1 MRMRRGREKSEEK
14 LGNREFLESNMHKI
28 LRMMRNSEIEG
39 RATARPRLMEF
50 DGGGGGEVQGIAAS
64 SNISGFGFQCFNWHI
79 LFKLPLER
87 RMSRNYDN
95 WERLVAAVLRKEQL
109 WQLFHED
116 SRSPSLR
123 SEASSSSSSSFRYLD
138 SPLHDLPSF
147 SGSFTYKVQPKLVF
161 VSDSSPVF
169 VFEDLLGASAK
180 LLGHGTFGSTYSAA
194 MDNGITVVVKE
205 LNLLSMS
212 EVEFKRHMELVQDI
226 RHKNVV
232 ELRAYFY
239 SKDEKLMLYDRV
251 CTATWIYYSYH
262 LIYSITIQ
270 LIINLIDSGR
280 TGENR
285 ENLVWETR
293 KRIAVGAAR
302 CIAYIHTQRGA
313 KLVHG
318 NIKASNVFLDA
329 QQYGCVSDFGLTNMI
344 PITFLNTARYHAP
357 EVNSSLNVSQAS
369 DVYNFGILLLELL
382 TRKSSNQD
390 FDIVLWVNSVKRKE
404 WTAKIFDV
412 DLLKNPA
419 IEDQMVKMLQIGIRC
434 VARAP
439 KKRPKMSAILKT
451 IEEISN
457 MNTKNY
463 ISRTVNQN
471 NKLVFF
477 DDLDHG
483 FDLEELLGSSAESLG
498 KGTFGTSY
506 KVILDNGISFV
517 VKRMKETNLVLKE
530 FQQSIELI
538 GKLRHNNVSKLKA
551 YFYSKD
557 EHLLVYDYYV
567 VDNVFTLPGGSFVY
581 KSAFGWEERLR
592 VAVGAARGIAYIHR
606 QDGTKLVHGNIK
618 ASNIFLNAQKYGCVT
633 DAGLSMLTS
642 QLTVPDY
649 LAAGYRAPEVTHTKT
664 VSQAS
669 DVYSFGVV
677 LIELV
682 SGKTSQIT
690 TEFGEVVSLVTWIHS
705 TIREEWTNEVL
716 DIKLFNDENEEKMVR
731 LLLLAMRCVV
741 IYPEDRPKM
750 PEVVRILEEI
760 SGINTRL
767 EHLLP
772 MLTLHNE

>member
-1 MRMRRGREKSEEK
+1 
-14 LGNREFLESNMHKI
+14 
-28 LRMMRNSEIEG
+28 
-39 RATARPRLMEF
+39 
-50 DGGGGGEVQGIAAS
+50 
-64 SNISGFGFQCFNWHI
+64 
-79 LFKLPLER
+79 
-87 RMSRNYDN
+87 MSRNYDN

-116 SRSPSLR
+116 SRSPSLC

-138 SPLHDLPSF
+138 SPLHDLPGF

-169 VFEDLLGASAK
+169 DFEDLLG
-180 LLGHGTFGSTYSAA
+180 
-194 MDNGITVVVKE
+194 E
-205 LNLLSMS
+205 LNLPSMS

-226 RHKNVV
+226 RHGNIVK
-232 ELRAYFY
+232 LRAYFY
-239 SKDEKLMLYDRV
+239 SKDEKLMLYDH
-251 CTATWIYYSYH
+251 YSNGSVSALLH
-262 LIYSITIQ
+262 
-270 LIINLIDSGR
+270 GK

-285 ENLVWETR
+285 ANVDWETR
-293 KRIAVGAAR
+293 KRIALGAAR
-302 CIAYIHTQRGA
+302 GIAYIHNQRGA

-318 NIKASNVFLDA
+318 NIKASNVFLDS
-329 QQYGCVSDFGLTNMI
+329 QQYGCVSDFGLANMI

-357 EVNSSLNVSQAS
+357 EVNNSLNVSQAS

-390 FDIVLWVNSVKRKE
+390 FDIVMWVNSVKHKE
-404 WTAKIFDV
+404 WTFKVFDV
-412 DLLKNPA
+412 DLFKNPSM
-419 IEDQMVKMLQIGIRC
+419 EDQMVKMLQIGIRC

-463 ISRTVNQN
+463 ISTTVNQN

-477 DDLDHG
+477 DDLDRR
-483 FDLEELLGSSAESLG
+483 FDLEELLGSSAERLG
-498 KGTFGTSY
+498 KGTFGSSF
-506 KVILDNGISFV
+506 KAILDNGISFV
-517 VKRMKETNLVLKE
+517 VKRLKESNMVFNE
-530 FQQSIELI
+530 FQQYIELI
-538 GKLRHNNVSKLKA
+538 GKLRHDNIIKLKA

-557 EHLLVYDYYV
+557 EKLLVYDYYIL
-567 VDNVFTLPGGSFVY
+567 DRKHFLH
-581 KSAFGWEERLR
+581 KSDLDWEERLR
-592 VAVGAARGIAYIHR
+592 VAVGAAKGIAYIHR
-606 QDGTKLVHGNIK
+606 QDGTKLVVTAWHFAGAKWRNTETRGTARDIVHGNIK
-618 ASNIFLNAQKYGCVT
+618 ASNIFFNAQKYGCVT
-633 DAGLSMLTS
+633 DVGLSMLSS

-649 LAAGYRAPEVTHTKT
+649 LAVGYRAPEVTHTKT
-664 VSQAS
+664 VTQAS

-690 TEFGEVVSLVTWIHS
+690 TDDGEVVSLVTWIHS

-716 DIKLFNDENEEKMVR
+716 DIKLLNYENEEAMVQ
-731 LLLLAMRCVV
+731 LLQLAMRCVV

-750 PEVVRILEEI
+750 SEVVRILEEI

>member
-1 MRMRRGREKSEEK
+1 
-14 LGNREFLESNMHKI
+14 
-28 LRMMRNSEIEG
+28 
-39 RATARPRLMEF
+39 
-50 DGGGGGEVQGIAAS
+50 
-64 SNISGFGFQCFNWHI
+64 
-79 LFKLPLER
+79 
-87 RMSRNYDN
+87 MSRNYDN

-147 SGSFTYKVQPKLVF
+147 FASFTYKVQPKLVF

-169 VFEDLLGASAK
+169 DFEDLLGASAK

-205 LNLLSMS
+205 LNMLSMS
-212 EVEFKRHMELVQDI
+212 EVEFKRNMELVQHI

-232 ELRAYFY
+232 ELRGYFY
-239 SKDEKLMLYDRV
+239 SKDEKLMLYDH
-251 CTATWIYYSYH
+251 YSNGSVSTLLH
-262 LIYSITIQ
+262 
-270 LIINLIDSGR
+270 GR

-285 ENLVWETR
+285 ANVNWETR
-293 KRIAVGAAR
+293 KRIAVGVAR
-302 CIAYIHTQRGA
+302 GIAYIHTQCGA

-318 NIKASNVFLDA
+318 NIKASNVFLDS

-357 EVNSSLNVSQAS
+357 EVKNSFSVSQSS

-390 FDIVLWVNSVKRKE
+390 FDIVMWVNSVKRKE
-404 WTAKIFDV
+404 WTTKVFDV
-412 DLLKNPA
+412 DVFKNLA
-419 IEDQMVKMLQIGIRC
+419 LEDQMVKMLQIGIRC

-439 KKRPKMSAILKT
+439 KKRPKMSAILKI
-451 IEEISN
+451 IEDIST

-463 ISRTVNQN
+463 ISTTVNQN

-477 DDLDHG
+477 DDLDRG
-483 FDLEELLGSSAESLG
+483 FDLEELFGSSAEILG

-506 KVILDNGISFV
+506 KVVLDNEISFV
-517 VKRMKETNLVLKE
+517 VKRMKVSNLVLKE
-530 FQQSIELI
+530 FQQYIELI
-538 GKLRHNNVSKLKA
+538 GKLRHDNVSKLKA

-557 EHLLVYDYYV
+557 EQLLVYDYYI
-567 VDNVFTLPGGSFVY
+567 LGSVSTILHGTRKQTIFDL
-581 KSAFGWEERLR
+581 GWEDRLR
-592 VAVGAARGIAYIHR
+592 VAVGAAKGIAYIHR
-606 QDGTKLVHGNIK
+606 QDGAKLVHGNIK
-618 ASNIFLNAQKYGCVT
+618 ASNIFLNTQQYSCVT
-633 DAGLSMLTS
+633 DVGLSMLTS
-642 QLTVPDY
+642 QMTLTDY
-649 LAAGYRAPEVTHTKT
+649 HAPEVTHTKT

-669 DVYSFGVV
+669 DVYNFGVV

-690 TEFGEVVSLVTWIHS
+690 TYDGEIVSLVTWIHS

-716 DIKLFNDENEEKMVR
+716 DIKLLNNENEKGMVR
-731 LLLLAMRCVV
+731 LLQLAMRCVV
-741 IYPEDRPKM
+741 INPEDRPKM
-750 PEVVRILEEI
+750 SEVVGILEEI

-767 EHLLP
+767 EHLLA